1 MLKGYFSIA
10 ACVLASTLMSAA
22 QAQTPTPEQIKMFQS
37 LPADQQ
43 QALASKYGITLP
55 NGSSA
60 QSSEYNNPQVMAPR
74 PMVSERVLTE
84 QQQAEAEQQPQG
96 LKRFGLDLFAGS
108 PTTFAPV
115 GDVPVP
121 ADYTVGAGDEIVIQL
136 FGKENNTHRLRV
148 NRAGI
153 INFPSLGPVQV
164 AGMSFSDVRESLNQR
179 VKEQMIGVRS
189 DISLG
194 KMRTMQV
201 FVMGDAYKPG
211 SYTVS
216 ALTTISQAI
225 YYSGGFDESGALRNI
240 QLKRNGQ
247 VIRKLDMY
255 DLLLKGDARNDVR
268 LMPGDVVFIGPVG
281 NTISIDGEVNRPAIY
296 EIKPGETY
304 QQAIH
309 MAGGFTANA
318 HRDQVEIKR
327 YAAKG
332 ARNALTLDFNQ
343 ARDKQTKVKDGDTV
357 NVLTKSEELTRYVQ
371 IEGDVRHPGFV
382 EWKSG
387 LRIANLFQAVDT
399 SFNSTADVNYAVVVR
414 EVNPQRDIE
423 VFQINLANAILA
435 PNSQDNLELQSR
447 DRVLVFNRFNN
458 EDLDAFAEQEVTS
471 KAKTLEQAQQQA
483 EQAQQKEQAALNS
496 SVALLTAPQGNL
508 SQEMLAQGMTTQGH
522 LSGSQNL
529 NAEAHLQGN
538 RQQVNSGLVM
548 AEPKIMFHGREITQE
563 DFDAIKQNTRSSLLA
578 PVLLQLQQQSRLG
591 LAPQIAEVFGEVKHP
606 GRYPITPRMSVSS
619 LLAAAGGLTYNA
631 FTINAELAHTVINNI
646 DERASIDVE
655 RVDLRKA
662 IQGNSNADVLISGRD
677 RLNILEKPNVK
688 LQSTV
693 TLQGEVRFPGTY
705 TVRQGETLDQLLT
718 RAGGLTEFAHPQGAI
733 FTREALRLQE
743 QKLLNQYAQDMRAE
757 TAKKAFRADG
767 NFNSVISDPEKTLKF
782 VEEASNSKALGR
794 MVVQLNRI
802 LKGDH
807 SADFMLEDGD
817 FLFVPTFRNTVSIMG
832 EVQVPITY
840 LLDDKLDVDDYLNKA
855 GGAKKQADED
865 RIFVVRADGSVYKPS
880 SGYWF
885 GNNHE
890 DLKAGDTIVVPI
902 DTDYRDALS
911 TWTAATQILY
921 QTGVAINALK

>member
-10 ACVLASTLMSAA
+10 ACVLASVFAPFSH
-22 QAQTPTPEQIKMFQS
+22 AQTPTPEQMQMFQS

-43 QALASKYGITLP
+43 QALASKYGISLP
-55 NGSSA
+55 SGSPS
-60 QSSEYNNPQVMAPR
+60 QPSNYQNPQVIDPR
-74 PMVSERVLTE
+74 PEVSKANQTN
-84 QQQAEAEQQPQG
+84 QADVIKEDEE

-115 GDVPVP
+115 SDVPVP

-136 FGKENNTHRLRV
+136 FGKDNTTHRLRV
-148 NRAGI
+148 NRAGT

-164 AGMSFSDVRESLNQR
+164 AGMTFSDVRDSLNQR

-194 KMRTMQV
+194 EMRTMQV

-211 SYTVS
+211 AYTVS

-225 YYSGGFDESGALRNI
+225 YYSGGFSESGALRNV

-268 LMPGDVVFIGPVG
+268 LLPGDVVFIGAVG
-281 NTISIDGEVNRPAIY
+281 NTIAIDGEVNRPAIY
-296 EIKPGETY
+296 EVKSGETY
-304 QQAIH
+304 KQAIQ

-318 HRDQVEIKR
+318 YSDQIEVKR

-332 ARNALTLDFNQ
+332 DRDALTLNFSQSHDQ
-343 ARDKQTKVKDGDTV
+343 QTKVKDGDAV
-357 NVLTKSEELTRYVQ
+357 NVLKKSEELTRYVQ
-371 IEGDVRHPGFV
+371 IEGDVRHPGFF

-387 LRIANLFQAVDT
+387 LRIADLFQSVDT

-414 EVNPQRDIE
+414 EINPQRDIE
-423 VFQINLANAILA
+423 VYQVNLANAILS
-435 PNSQDNLELQSR
+435 PSSKDNLKLNSR

-458 EDLDAFAEQEVTS
+458 EDLDTLADQETVS
-471 KAKTLEQAQQQA
+471 KAKTLEQAQL
-483 EQAQQKEQAALNS
+483 QAQQEQLKEQEVMSS
-496 SVALLTAPQGNL
+496 SVAVSSAAPL
-508 SQEMLAQGMTTQGH
+508 EK
-522 LSGSQNL
+522 GSK
-529 NAEAHLQGN
+529 H
-538 RQQVNSGLVM
+538 S
-548 AEPKIMFHGREITQE
+548 KIVFRGKEITKD
-563 DFDAIKQNTRSSLLA
+563 DFEALKQNTRRTLLA

-606 GRYPITPRMSVSS
+606 GRYPITPRMTISK
-619 LLAAAGGLTYNA
+619 LIEAAGGLTYNA
-631 FTINAELAHTVINNI
+631 FTINAELARSVISSK

-655 RVDLRKA
+655 RIDLRKA
-662 IQGNSNADVLISGRD
+662 IQGSTVDDAILVGRD

-705 TVRQGETLDQLLT
+705 TVRQGETLGELLE

-743 QKLLNQYAQDMRAE
+743 QKLLNQYAADMRAE
-757 TAKKAFRADG
+757 TAKKTFRAD
-767 NFNSVISDPEKTLKF
+767 NNMSSVISDPDKTLKF
-782 VEEASNSKALGR
+782 VEEASKSKALGR

-802 LKGDH
+802 LKDER

-840 LLDDKLDVDDYLNKA
+840 LLDNKLDVDDYLNKA

-865 RIFVVRADGSVYKPS
+865 RIFVVRADGSVYKPT

-890 DLKAGDTIVVPI
+890 ELKAGDTIVVPI

>member
-1 MLKGYFSIA
+1 MFKGYFSVA
-10 ACVLASTLMSAA
+10 VCVLASLFAPLSY
-22 QAQTPTPEQIKMFQS
+22 AQTPTPEQMQMFQN

-43 QALASKYGITLP
+43 QALASKYGISLP
-55 NGSSA
+55 SGATSQPSSY
-60 QSSEYNNPQVMAPR
+60 QNPQVIAPR
-74 PMVSERVLTE
+74 PEVSNANQTNQADLTKE
-84 QQQAEAEQQPQG
+84 DEE
-96 LKRFGLDLFAGS
+96 LKRFGLELFAGS

-121 ADYTVGAGDEIVIQL
+121 ADYTVGSGDEIVIQL
-136 FGKENNTHRLRV
+136 FGKENTTHRLRV
-148 NRAGI
+148 NRAGT

-164 AGMSFSDVRESLNQR
+164 AGMSFSDVRDSLNQR

-194 KMRTMQV
+194 EMRTMQV

-211 SYTVS
+211 AYTVS

-225 YYSGGFDESGALRNI
+225 YYSGGFGESGALRNV

-268 LMPGDVVFIGPVG
+268 LLPGDVVFIGSVG
-281 NTISIDGEVNRPAIY
+281 NTIAIDGEVNRPAIY
-296 EIKPGETY
+296 EVKSGETY
-304 QQAIH
+304 KQAIK

-318 HRDQVEIKR
+318 YSDQIEVKR

-332 ARNALTLDFNQ
+332 ARDALTLNFSQSHDQ
-343 ARDKQTKVKDGDTV
+343 QIKVKDGDVV
-357 NVLTKSEELTRYVQ
+357 NVLKKSEELTRYVQ
-371 IEGDVRHPGFV
+371 IEGDVRHPGFM

-387 LRIANLFQAVDT
+387 LRIANLFQSVDT

-414 EVNPQRDIE
+414 EVNAQRDIE
-423 VFQINLANAILA
+423 VFQINLANAILS
-435 PNSQDNLELQSR
+435 PNSKDNLQLQSR
-447 DRVLVFNRFNN
+447 DRILIFNRFNN
-458 EDLDAFAEQEVTS
+458 EDLDTLSDQETVT
-471 KAKTLEQAQQQA
+471 KAKTLEQAQLQA
-483 EQAQQKEQAALNS
+483 ENDQKKEREVMSS
-496 SVALLTAPQGNL
+496 SVAISSGQSNLLGGISPMP
-508 SQEMLAQGMTTQGH
+508 E
-522 LSGSQNL
+522 
-529 NAEAHLQGN
+529 NALLLDEELQDK
-538 RQQVNSGLVM
+538 
-548 AEPKIMFHGREITQE
+548 PKIIFRGKEITQE
-563 DFDAIKQNTRSSLLA
+563 DFEALKQNTRRTLLA

-606 GRYPITPRMSVSS
+606 GRYPITPRMTVST
-619 LLAAAGGLTYNA
+619 LIEAAGGLTYNA
-631 FTINAELAHTVINNI
+631 FTINAELARTVINNV

-655 RVDLRKA
+655 RIDLRKA
-662 IQGNSNADVLISGRD
+662 IQGNTTDNVIIVGRD

-705 TVRQGETLDQLLT
+705 TVRQGETLGELLE

-743 QKLLNQYAQDMRAE
+743 QKLLNQYAADMRAE
-757 TAKKAFRADG
+757 TAKKTFRADSNLG
-767 NFNSVISDPEKTLKF
+767 SVISDPDKTLAF
-782 VEEASNSKALGR
+782 VEEASKSKALGR

-802 LKGDH
+802 LKDER

-840 LLDDKLDVDDYLNKA
+840 LLDNKLDVDDYLNKA

-865 RIFVVRADGSVYKPS
+865 RIFVVRADGSVYKPT

-890 DLKAGDTIVVPI
+890 ELKAGDTIVVPI

>member
-1 MLKGYFSIA
+1 MLKGYFSIG
-10 ACVLASTLMSAA
+10 ACILASLFAPLTN
-22 QAQTPTPEQIKMFQS
+22 AQTPTPEQIQMFQN

-43 QALASKYGITLP
+43 QALASKYGISIP
-55 NGSSA
+55 SGASS
-60 QSSEYNNPQVMAPR
+60 QPSSYQNPQVIEQR
-74 PMVSERVLTE
+74 PAVSSATE
-84 QQQAEAEQQPQG
+84 AKVNDSEKDEQG

-108 PTTFAPV
+108 PTTFAPIN
-115 GDVPVP
+115 DVPVP

-136 FGKENNTHRLRV
+136 FGKENTTHRLRV

-164 AGMSFSDVRESLNQR
+164 AGMTFSDVRDSLNQR

-194 KMRTMQV
+194 EMRTMQV

-211 SYTVS
+211 AYTVS

-225 YYSGGFDESGALRNI
+225 YYSGGFSESGALRNV

-255 DLLLKGDARNDVR
+255 DLLLKGDARNDIR
-268 LMPGDVVFIGPVG
+268 LLPGDVVFIGALG

-304 QQAIH
+304 KQAIQ

-318 HRDQVEIKR
+318 YSDQIEVKR

-332 ARNALTLDFNQ
+332 ARDALTLNFSQSHDQ
-343 ARDKQTKVKDGDTV
+343 QTKVKDGDAV
-357 NVLTKSEELTRYVQ
+357 NVLKKNEELTRYVQ
-371 IEGDVRHPGFV
+371 IEGDVRHPGYI

-387 LRIANLFQAVDT
+387 LRIADLFQSVDT
-399 SFNSTADVNYAVVVR
+399 SFNSTADVSYAVVVR
-414 EVNPQRDIE
+414 EINPQRDIE
-423 VFQINLANAILA
+423 VYQVNLANAILS
-435 PNSQDNLELQSR
+435 PTSKDNLKLNSR

-458 EDLDAFAEQEVTS
+458 EDLDTLADQETVS
-471 KAKTLEQAQQQA
+471 KAKTLEQAQL
-483 EQAQQKEQAALNS
+483 QAQQEQLKEQEVMSS
-496 SVALLTAPQGNL
+496 SVAVSSATPIEKDSKQ
-508 SQEMLAQGMTTQGH
+508 
-522 LSGSQNL
+522 
-529 NAEAHLQGN
+529 
-538 RQQVNSGLVM
+538 
-548 AEPKIMFHGREITQE
+548 PKIVFRGKEITKD
-563 DFDAIKQNTRSSLLA
+563 DFEALKQNTRRTLLA

-606 GRYPITPRMSVSS
+606 GRYPITPRMTIST
-619 LLAAAGGLTYNA
+619 LIEAAGGLTYNA
-631 FTINAELAHTVINNI
+631 FTINAELARTVINSK

-655 RVDLRKA
+655 RIDLRQA
-662 IQGNSNADVLISGRD
+662 IQGSIADDAIIVGRD

-705 TVRQGETLDQLLT
+705 TVRQGETLGELLQ

-743 QKLLNQYAQDMRAE
+743 QKLLNQYAADMRAE
-757 TAKKAFRADG
+757 TAKKTFRADSNMG
-767 NFNSVISDPEKTLKF
+767 SVISDPDKTLKF
-782 VEEASNSKALGR
+782 VEEASRSKALGR

-802 LKGDH
+802 LKDER

-840 LLDDKLDVDDYLNKA
+840 LLDNKLDVDDYLNKA

-865 RIFVVRADGSVYKPS
+865 RIFVVRADGSVYKPT

-890 DLKAGDTIVVPI
+890 ELKAGDTIVVPI

>member
-10 ACVLASTLMSAA
+10 ACVLASVFAPFSH
-22 QAQTPTPEQIKMFQS
+22 AQTPTPEQMQMFQS

-43 QALASKYGITLP
+43 QALASKYGISLP
-55 NGSSA
+55 SGSSS
-60 QSSEYNNPQVMAPR
+60 QPSNYQNPQVIDPR
-74 PMVSERVLTE
+74 PEVSNANQTDKIDLAKDEE
-84 QQQAEAEQQPQG
+84 

-115 GDVPVP
+115 SDVPVP

-136 FGKENNTHRLRV
+136 FGKENTTHRLRV
-148 NRAGI
+148 NRAGT

-164 AGMSFSDVRESLNQR
+164 AGMSFSDVRDSLNQR

-194 KMRTMQV
+194 EMRTMQV

-211 SYTVS
+211 AYTVS

-225 YYSGGFDESGALRNI
+225 YYSGGFGESGALRNV

-268 LMPGDVVFIGPVG
+268 LLPGDVVFIGAVG
-281 NTISIDGEVNRPAIY
+281 NTIAIDGEVNRPAIY
-296 EIKPGETY
+296 EVKSGETY
-304 QQAIH
+304 KQAIQ

-318 HRDQVEIKR
+318 YSDQIEVKR

-332 ARNALTLDFNQ
+332 ARDALTLNFSQSHDQ
-343 ARDKQTKVKDGDTV
+343 QTKVKDGDAV
-357 NVLTKSEELTRYVQ
+357 NVLKKSEELTRYVQ
-371 IEGDVRHPGFV
+371 IEGDVRHPGFI

-387 LRIANLFQAVDT
+387 LRVADLFQSVDT

-414 EVNPQRDIE
+414 EINPQRDIE
-423 VFQINLANAILA
+423 VYQVNLANAILS
-435 PNSQDNLELQSR
+435 PSSKDNLKLNSR

-458 EDLDAFAEQEVTS
+458 EDLDTLADQDTVT
-471 KAKTLEQAQQQA
+471 KAKTLEQAQFKA
-483 EQAQQKEQAALNS
+483 ELDQQKEQEVMSS
-496 SVALLTAPQGNL
+496 SVAISSATDNMPMGQSSTEELEQ
-508 SQEMLAQGMTTQGH
+508 
-522 LSGSQNL
+522 
-529 NAEAHLQGN
+529 
-538 RQQVNSGLVM
+538 
-548 AEPKIMFHGREITQE
+548 PKIIFRGKEITKE
-563 DFDAIKQNTRSSLLA
+563 DFDALKQNTRRTLLA

-606 GRYPITPRMSVSS
+606 GRYPLTPRMSVST
-619 LLAAAGGLTYNA
+619 LIEAAGGLTYNA
-631 FTINAELAHTVINNI
+631 FTINAELARTVISSK

-655 RVDLRKA
+655 RIDLRKA
-662 IQGNSNADVLISGRD
+662 IQGGTSDDAILVGRD

-705 TVRQGETLDQLLT
+705 TVRQGETLGELLE

-743 QKLLNQYAQDMRAE
+743 QKLLNQYAADMRAE
-757 TAKKAFRADG
+757 TAKKTFRADSNLG
-767 NFNSVISDPEKTLKF
+767 SVISDPEKTLAF
-782 VEEASNSKALGR
+782 VEEASKSKALGR

-802 LKGDH
+802 LKDER

-840 LLDDKLDVDDYLNKA
+840 LLDNKLDVDDYLNKA

-865 RIFVVRADGSVYKPS
+865 RIFVVRADGSVYKPT

-890 DLKAGDTIVVPI
+890 ELKAGDTIVVPI

>member
-10 ACVLASTLMSAA
+10 ACVLASLFAPFSH
-22 QAQTPTPEQIKMFQS
+22 AQTPTPEQMQMFQS

-43 QALASKYGITLP
+43 QALASKYGISLP
-55 NGSSA
+55 SGSSS
-60 QSSEYNNPQVMAPR
+60 QPSNYQNPQLIDPR
-74 PMVSERVLTE
+74 PEVSNANQTNQMDLAKEDE
-84 QQQAEAEQQPQG
+84 Q

-108 PTTFAPV
+108 PTTFAPLS
-115 GDVPVP
+115 DVPVP

-136 FGKENNTHRLRV
+136 FGKENATHRLRV

-153 INFPSLGPVQV
+153 INFPSIGPVQV
-164 AGMSFSDVRESLNQR
+164 AGMSFSNVRDSLNQR

-194 KMRTMQV
+194 EMRTMQV

-211 SYTVS
+211 AYTVS

-225 YYSGGFDESGALRNI
+225 YYSGGFGESGALRNV

-268 LMPGDVVFIGPVG
+268 LLPGDVVFIGAVG
-281 NTISIDGEVNRPAIY
+281 NTIAIDGEVNRPAIY
-296 EIKPGETY
+296 EVKSGETY
-304 QQAIH
+304 KQAIQ

-318 HRDQVEIKR
+318 YSDQIEVKR

-332 ARNALTLDFNQ
+332 ARDALTLNFSQSHDQ
-343 ARDKQTKVKDGDTV
+343 QTKVKDGDAV
-357 NVLTKSEELTRYVQ
+357 NVLKKSEELTRYVQ
-371 IEGDVRHPGFV
+371 IEGDVRHPGFI

-387 LRIANLFQAVDT
+387 LRVADLFQSVDT

-414 EVNPQRDIE
+414 EINPQRDIE
-423 VFQINLANAILA
+423 VYQVNLANAILS
-435 PNSQDNLELQSR
+435 PSSKDNLKLNSR

-458 EDLDAFAEQEVTS
+458 EDLDTLADQDTVT
-471 KAKTLEQAQQQA
+471 KAKTLEQAQL
-483 EQAQQKEQAALNS
+483 QAQQDEKKEQEVMSS
-496 SVALLTAPQGNL
+496 SVALSSATDNMAMGQ
-508 SQEMLAQGMTTQGH
+508 SLAKDYEQ
-522 LSGSQNL
+522 
-529 NAEAHLQGN
+529 
-538 RQQVNSGLVM
+538 
-548 AEPKIMFHGREITQE
+548 PKIIFRGKEITKE
-563 DFDAIKQNTRSSLLA
+563 DFDALKQNTRRTLLA

-606 GRYPITPRMSVSS
+606 GRYPLTPRMTVST
-619 LLAAAGGLTYNA
+619 LIEAAGGLTYNA
-631 FTINAELAHTVINNI
+631 FTINAELARTVISSK

-655 RVDLRKA
+655 RIDLRKA
-662 IQGNSNADVLISGRD
+662 IQGSTADDAILVGRD

-705 TVRQGETLDQLLT
+705 TVRQGETLGELLE

-743 QKLLNQYAQDMRAE
+743 QKLLNQYAADMRAE
-757 TAKKAFRADG
+757 TAKKTFRADS
-767 NFNSVISDPEKTLKF
+767 NMSSVISDPDKTLKF
-782 VEEASNSKALGR
+782 VEEASKSKALGR

-802 LKGDH
+802 IKDER

-840 LLDDKLDVDDYLNKA
+840 LLDNKLDVEDYLNKA

-865 RIFVVRADGSVYKPS
+865 RIFVVRADGSVYKPT

-885 GNNHE
+885 GNDKE
-890 DLKAGDTIVVPI
+890 ELKAGDTIVVPI

>member
-1 MLKGYFSIA
+1 MMLSIG
-10 ACVLASTLMSAA
+10 VPLAFG
-22 QAQTPTPEQIKMFQS
+22 QTPTAQQIEMFKN

-43 QALASKYGITLP
+43 QALASKYGISIP
-55 NGSSA
+55 SGASS
-60 QSSEYNNPQVMAPR
+60 QPSSYQNPQVVEQR
-74 PMVSERVLTE
+74 PIASSATE
-84 QQQAEAEQQPQG
+84 AKVNDAEKDEQG

-108 PTTFAPV
+108 PTTFAPIS
-115 GDVPVP
+115 DVPVP

-136 FGKENNTHRLRV
+136 FGKENTTHRLRV

-164 AGMSFSDVRESLNQR
+164 AGMTFSDVRDSLNQR

-194 KMRTMQV
+194 EMRTMQV

-211 SYTVS
+211 AYTVS

-225 YYSGGFDESGALRNI
+225 YYSGGFSESGALRNV

-255 DLLLKGDARNDVR
+255 DLLLKGDARNDIR
-268 LMPGDVVFIGPVG
+268 LLPGDVVFIGALG
-281 NTISIDGEVNRPAIY
+281 HTISIDGEVNRPAIY

-304 QQAIH
+304 KQAIQ

-318 HRDQVEIKR
+318 YSDQIEVKR

-332 ARNALTLDFNQ
+332 ARDALTLNFSQSHDQ
-343 ARDKQTKVKDGDTV
+343 QTKVKDGDVV
-357 NVLTKSEELTRYVQ
+357 NVLKKSEELTRYVQ
-371 IEGDVRHPGFV
+371 IEGDVRHPGFI

-387 LRIANLFQAVDT
+387 LRIADLFQSVDT

-414 EVNPQRDIE
+414 EVNPLRDIE
-423 VFQINLANAILA
+423 VYQVNLANAILS
-435 PNSQDNLELQSR
+435 PTSKDNLKLNSR

-458 EDLDAFAEQEVTS
+458 EDLDTLADQETVT
-471 KAKTLEQAQQQA
+471 KAKTLEQAQL
-483 EQAQQKEQAALNS
+483 QAQQEQLKEQEAMSS
-496 SVALLTAPQGNL
+496 SVAVSSATAL
-508 SQEMLAQGMTTQGH
+508 EK
-522 LSGSQNL
+522 
-529 NAEAHLQGN
+529 
-538 RQQVNSGLVM
+538 NSKQ
-548 AEPKIMFHGREITQE
+548 PKIVFRGKEITKD
-563 DFDAIKQNTRSSLLA
+563 DFEALKQNTRRTLLA

-606 GRYPITPRMSVSS
+606 GRYPITPRMTIST
-619 LLAAAGGLTYNA
+619 LIEAAGGLTYNA
-631 FTINAELAHTVINNI
+631 FTINAELARTVINSK
-646 DERASIDVE
+646 DERAFIDVE
-655 RVDLRKA
+655 RIDLRQA
-662 IQGNSNADVLISGRD
+662 IKGSTADDAVIVGRD

-705 TVRQGETLDQLLT
+705 TVRQGETLGELLE

-743 QKLLNQYAQDMRAE
+743 QKLLNQYAADIRAE
-757 TAKKAFRADG
+757 TAKKTFRADSNMG
-767 NFNSVISDPEKTLKF
+767 SVISDPDKTLKF
-782 VEEASNSKALGR
+782 VEEASRSKALGR

-802 LKGDH
+802 LKDEH

-840 LLDDKLDVDDYLNKA
+840 LLDNKLDVDDYLNKA

-865 RIFVVRADGSVYKPS
+865 RIFVVRADGSVYKPT

-885 GNNHE
+885 GNSHE
-890 DLKAGDTIVVPI
+890 ELKAGDTIVVPI

>member
-10 ACVLASTLMSAA
+10 ICVLASMFAPYTLA
-22 QAQTPTPEQIKMFQS
+22 QNPTPEQIQMFKS

-43 QALASKYGITLP
+43 QALASKYGISVP
-55 NGSSA
+55 SASS
-60 QSSEYNNPQVMAPR
+60 QSTTYQSPQVVEPR
-74 PMVSERVLTE
+74 PLINDSVQNGQLN
-84 QQQAEAEQQPQG
+84 QQNQKDEDEE
-96 LKRFGLDLFAGS
+96 LKRFGLELFAGS
-108 PTTFAPV
+108 PSTFAPV
-115 GDVPVP
+115 SDVPVP
-121 ADYTVGAGDEIVIQL
+121 ADYTVGAGDELVIQL
-136 FGKENNTHRLRV
+136 FGKENLTHRLRV

-164 AGMSFSDVRESLNQR
+164 AGMSFSEVRDSLNQR

-194 KMRTMQV
+194 EMRTMQV

-211 SYTVS
+211 AYTVS

-225 YYSGGFDESGALRNI
+225 YYSGGFGESGALRDI

-268 LMPGDVVFIGPVG
+268 LLPGDVVFIGAVKQ
-281 NTISIDGEVNRPAIY
+281 TVSVDGEVNRPAIY
-296 EIKPGETY
+296 EVKPGETY
-304 QQAIH
+304 KQLVQ

-318 HRDQVEIKR
+318 FFEQINIKR
-327 YAAKG
+327 YG
-332 ARNALTLDFNQ
+332 TEGRREALTLNFVNSQDQQ
-343 ARDKQTKVKDGDTV
+343 AKVKVGDEV
-357 NVLTKSEELTRYVQ
+357 NVLKKSEELTRYVQ

-382 EWKSG
+382 QWKSG
-387 LRIANLFQAVDT
+387 LRIADLFHSVDS
-399 SFNSTADVNYAVVVR
+399 SFNSTADVNYAVIVR
-414 EVNPQRDIE
+414 EINSQRDIE
-423 VFQINLANAILA
+423 TYQVNLAKAILA
-435 PNSQDNLELQSR
+435 PNSKDNLQLQTR

-458 EDLDAFAEQEVTS
+458 EDLDTLAEQEVVT
-471 KAKTLEQAQQQA
+471 KAKTLEEAQQQA
-483 EQAQQKEQAALNS
+483 EQDLRKEQQVMSS
-496 SVALLTAPQGNL
+496 SVAVSTEPVNNGFEIGANSVGTVHKTLDFN
-508 SQEMLAQGMTTQGH
+508 
-522 LSGSQNL
+522 QN
-529 NAEAHLQGN
+529 NQ
-538 RQQVNSGLVM
+538 
-548 AEPKIMFHGREITQE
+548 PKIIFRGKEITQE
-563 DFDAIKQNTRSSLLA
+563 DLEALKQNTRRTLLA
-578 PVLLQLQQQSRLG
+578 PVLLQLQQQSKLG

-606 GRYPITPRMSVSS
+606 GRYPITPRMTVST
-619 LLAAAGGLTYNA
+619 LLEAAGGLTYNA
-631 FTINAELAHTVINNI
+631 FTINAELARTVINNI
-646 DERASIDVE
+646 DERAYIDVE
-655 RVDLRKA
+655 RIDLRKA
-662 IQGNSNADVLISGRD
+662 IQGSTAADAIIAGRD
-677 RLNILEKPNVK
+677 RLNILEKPSVK

-705 TVRQGETLDQLLT
+705 TVRQGETLGELLE

-743 QKLLNQYAQDMRAE
+743 QKLLNEYAADMRAE
-757 TAKKAFRADG
+757 TAKKTFRADTNLG
-767 NFNSVISDPEKTLKF
+767 SIISNPDKTLQF
-782 VEEASNSKALGR
+782 VEEASRSKALGR
-794 MVVQLNRI
+794 MVVQVNRI
-802 LKGDH
+802 IKDER

-840 LLDDKLDVDDYLNKA
+840 LLDSKLDVDDYLNKA

-865 RIFVVRADGSVYKPS
+865 RIFVVRADGSVYKPT

-885 GNNHE
+885 GNNNE
-890 DLKAGDTIVVPI
+890 ELSAGDTIVVPI

>member
-1 MLKGYFSIA
+1 MLKGYFSIG
-10 ACVLASTLMSAA
+10 ACILASLFAPLTN
-22 QAQTPTPEQIKMFQS
+22 AQTPTPEQIQMFQN

-43 QALASKYGITLP
+43 QALASKYGISIP
-55 NGSSA
+55 SGASS
-60 QSSEYNNPQVMAPR
+60 QPSSYQNPQVIEQR
-74 PMVSERVLTE
+74 PAASSAIEAKANDSEDPE
-84 QQQAEAEQQPQG
+84 KNEQG

-108 PTTFAPV
+108 PTTFAPIS
-115 GDVPVP
+115 DVPVP

-136 FGKENNTHRLRV
+136 FGKENTTHRLRV

-164 AGMSFSDVRESLNQR
+164 AGMTFSDVRDSLNQR

-194 KMRTMQV
+194 EMRTMQV
-201 FVMGDAYKPG
+201 FVMGDAFKPG
-211 SYTVS
+211 AYTVS

-225 YYSGGFDESGALRNI
+225 YYSGGFSESGALRNV

-268 LMPGDVVFIGPVG
+268 LLPGDVVFIGALG

-304 QQAIH
+304 KQAIQ

-318 HRDQVEIKR
+318 YIDQIEVKR

-332 ARNALTLDFNQ
+332 ARDVLTLNFSQSHDQ
-343 ARDKQTKVKDGDTV
+343 QTKVKDGDAV
-357 NVLTKSEELTRYVQ
+357 NVLKKSEELTRYVQ
-371 IEGDVRHPGFV
+371 IEGDVRHPGFI

-387 LRIANLFQAVDT
+387 LRIADLFQSVDT

-423 VFQINLANAILA
+423 VYQVNLANAILS
-435 PNSQDNLELQSR
+435 PSSKDNLKLNSR

-458 EDLDAFAEQEVTS
+458 EDLDTLANQDTVT
-471 KAKTLEQAQQQA
+471 KAKTLEQAQFKA
-483 EQAQQKEQAALNS
+483 ELDQQKEQEVMSS
-496 SVALLTAPQGNL
+496 SVAISSATGNV
-508 SQEMLAQGMTTQGH
+508 SKGQSSTEESEQ
-522 LSGSQNL
+522 
-529 NAEAHLQGN
+529 
-538 RQQVNSGLVM
+538 
-548 AEPKIMFHGREITQE
+548 PKIIFRGKEITKE
-563 DFDAIKQNTRSSLLA
+563 DFEALKQNTRRTLLA

-606 GRYPITPRMSVSS
+606 GRYPITPRMTVST
-619 LLAAAGGLTYNA
+619 LIEAAGGLTYNA
-631 FTINAELAHTVINNI
+631 FTINAELARTVINSR

-655 RVDLRKA
+655 RIDLRQA
-662 IQGNSNADVLISGRD
+662 IKGSSADDVVIAGRD

-705 TVRQGETLDQLLT
+705 TVRQGETLGELLE

-733 FTREALRLQE
+733 FTREALRLKE
-743 QKLLNQYAQDMRAE
+743 QKLLNQYAADMRAE
-757 TAKKAFRADG
+757 TAKKTFRADSNMG
-767 NFNSVISDPEKTLKF
+767 SVISDPDKTLKF
-782 VEEASNSKALGR
+782 VEEASRSKALGR

-802 LKGDH
+802 LKEER

-840 LLDDKLDVDDYLNKA
+840 LLDNKLDVDDYLNKA

-865 RIFVVRADGSVYKPS
+865 RIFVVRADGSVYKPT

-890 DLKAGDTIVVPI
+890 ELKAGDTIVVPI

>member
-10 ACVLASTLMSAA
+10 ACVLASIFAPLSH
-22 QAQTPTPEQIKMFQS
+22 AQTPTPEQMQMFQS

-43 QALASKYGITLP
+43 QALASKYGISLP
-55 NGSSA
+55 SGSSSLPSNY
-60 QSSEYNNPQVMAPR
+60 QNPQVIDPR
-74 PMVSERVLTE
+74 PEVSNANQTDKMDLAKEDE
-84 QQQAEAEQQPQG
+84 E

-115 GDVPVP
+115 SDVPVP

-136 FGKENNTHRLRV
+136 FGKENTTHRLRV
-148 NRAGI
+148 NRAGT

-164 AGMSFSDVRESLNQR
+164 AGMSFSDVRDSLNQR

-194 KMRTMQV
+194 EMRTMQV
-201 FVMGDAYKPG
+201 FVMGDAFKPG
-211 SYTVS
+211 AYTVS

-225 YYSGGFDESGALRNI
+225 YYSGGFGESGALRNV

-268 LMPGDVVFIGPVG
+268 LLPGDVVFIGAVG
-281 NTISIDGEVNRPAIY
+281 NTIAIDGEVNRPAIY
-296 EIKPGETY
+296 EVKSGETY
-304 QQAIH
+304 KQAIQ

-318 HRDQVEIKR
+318 YSDQIEVKR

-332 ARNALTLDFNQ
+332 ARDALTLNFSQSHDQ
-343 ARDKQTKVKDGDTV
+343 QIKVKDGDAV
-357 NVLTKSEELTRYVQ
+357 NVLRKSEELTRYVQ
-371 IEGDVRHPGFV
+371 IEGDVRHPGFI

-387 LRIANLFQAVDT
+387 LSVADLFQSVDT

-414 EVNPQRDIE
+414 EINPQRDIE
-423 VFQINLANAILA
+423 VYQVNLANAILS
-435 PNSQDNLELQSR
+435 PSSKDNLKLNSR

-458 EDLDAFAEQEVTS
+458 EDLDTLAEHDTVT
-471 KAKTLEQAQQQA
+471 KAKTLEQAQFKA
-483 EQAQQKEQAALNS
+483 ELDQQKEQEVMSS
-496 SVALLTAPQGNL
+496 SVAISSATDNMSMVQ
-508 SQEMLAQGMTTQGH
+508 S
-522 LSGSQNL
+522 S
-529 NAEAHLQGN
+529 AEESEQ
-538 RQQVNSGLVM
+538 
-548 AEPKIMFHGREITQE
+548 PKIIFRGKEITKE
-563 DFDAIKQNTRSSLLA
+563 DFASLKQNTRRTLLA

-606 GRYPITPRMSVSS
+606 GRYPLTPRMSVST
-619 LLAAAGGLTYNA
+619 LIEAAGGLTYNA
-631 FTINAELAHTVINNI
+631 FTINAELARTVISSK

-655 RVDLRKA
+655 RIDLRKA
-662 IQGNSNADVLISGRD
+662 IQGGTADDAILVGRD

-705 TVRQGETLDQLLT
+705 TVRQGETLGELLE

-743 QKLLNQYAQDMRAE
+743 QKLLNQYAADMRAE
-757 TAKKAFRADG
+757 TAKKTFRADS
-767 NFNSVISDPEKTLKF
+767 NMSSVISDPEKTLAF
-782 VEEASNSKALGR
+782 VEEASKSKALGR

-802 LKGDH
+802 LKDER

-817 FLFVPTFRNTVSIMG
+817 FLFVPTYRNTVSIMG

-840 LLDDKLDVDDYLNKA
+840 LLDNKLDVNDYLNKA

-865 RIFVVRADGSVYKPS
+865 RIFVVRADGSVYKPT

-885 GNNHE
+885 GNNNE
-890 DLKAGDTIVVPI
+890 ELKAGDTIVVPI

>member
-1 MLKGYFSIA
+1 MFKGYFSIA
-10 ACVLASTLMSAA
+10 ACVMASVFASFSH
-22 QAQTPTPEQIKMFQS
+22 AQTPTPEQMQMFQS

-43 QALASKYGITLP
+43 QALASKYGISLP
-55 NGSSA
+55 SGSSS
-60 QSSEYNNPQVMAPR
+60 QPSSYQNPQVIDPR
-74 PMVSERVLTE
+74 PEMSNANQTN
-84 QQQAEAEQQPQG
+84 QADATKEDEE

-115 GDVPVP
+115 NDVPVP

-136 FGKENNTHRLRV
+136 FGKENTTHRLRV
-148 NRAGI
+148 NRAGT

-164 AGMSFSDVRESLNQR
+164 AGMSFSDVRDSLNQR

-194 KMRTMQV
+194 EMRTMQV

-211 SYTVS
+211 AYTVS

-225 YYSGGFDESGALRNI
+225 YYSGGFGQSGALRNV

-268 LMPGDVVFIGPVG
+268 LLPGDVVFIGAVG
-281 NTISIDGEVNRPAIY
+281 NTIAIDGEVNRPAIY
-296 EIKPGETY
+296 EVKSGETY
-304 QQAIH
+304 KQAIQ

-318 HRDQVEIKR
+318 YSDQIEVKR

-332 ARNALTLDFNQ
+332 ARDALTLNFSQSHDQ
-343 ARDKQTKVKDGDTV
+343 QIKVKDGDAV
-357 NVLTKSEELTRYVQ
+357 NVLKKSEELTRYVQ
-371 IEGDVRHPGFV
+371 IEGDVRHPGFI

-387 LRIANLFQAVDT
+387 LRVADLFQSVDT

-414 EVNPQRDIE
+414 EINPQRDIE
-423 VFQINLANAILA
+423 VYQVNLANAILS
-435 PNSQDNLELQSR
+435 PSSKDNLKLDSR

-458 EDLDAFAEQEVTS
+458 EDLDTLADQDTVT
-471 KAKTLEQAQQQA
+471 KAKTLEQAQFKA
-483 EQAQQKEQAALNS
+483 ELDQQKEQEVMSS
-496 SVALLTAPQGNL
+496 SVAISSATDNMATGQSLTEESEQ
-508 SQEMLAQGMTTQGH
+508 
-522 LSGSQNL
+522 
-529 NAEAHLQGN
+529 
-538 RQQVNSGLVM
+538 
-548 AEPKIMFHGREITQE
+548 PKIIFRGKEITKE
-563 DFDAIKQNTRSSLLA
+563 DFDALKQNTRRTLLA

-606 GRYPITPRMSVSS
+606 GRYPLTPRMSVST
-619 LLAAAGGLTYNA
+619 LIEAAGGLTYNA
-631 FTINAELAHTVINNI
+631 FTINAELARTVISSK

-655 RVDLRKA
+655 RIDLRKA
-662 IQGNSNADVLISGRD
+662 IQGSTADDAILVGRD
-677 RLNILEKPNVK
+677 RLNILEKPNVQ

-705 TVRQGETLDQLLT
+705 TVRQGETLGELLE

-743 QKLLNQYAQDMRAE
+743 QKLLNQYAADMRAE
-757 TAKKAFRADG
+757 TAKKTFRADS
-767 NFNSVISDPEKTLKF
+767 NMSSVISDPEKTLAF
-782 VEEASNSKALGR
+782 VEEASKSKALGR

-802 LKGDH
+802 LKDER

-840 LLDDKLDVDDYLNKA
+840 LLDNKLDVNDYLNKA

-865 RIFVVRADGSVYKPS
+865 RIFVVRADGSVYKPT

-885 GNNHE
+885 GNNNE
-890 DLKAGDTIVVPI
+890 ELKAGDTIVVPI

>member
-1 MLKGYFSIA
+1 MLKGYFSIG
-10 ACVLASTLMSAA
+10 ACILASLFAPFTN
-22 QAQTPTPEQIKMFQS
+22 AQTPTPEQIQMFQN

-43 QALASKYGITLP
+43 QALASKYGISIP
-55 NGSSA
+55 SGASS
-60 QSSEYNNPQVMAPR
+60 QPSNYQNPQVIEQR
-74 PMVSERVLTE
+74 PAVSSATE
-84 QQQAEAEQQPQG
+84 AKVNDSEKDEQG

-108 PTTFAPV
+108 PTTFAPIS
-115 GDVPVP
+115 DVPVP

-136 FGKENNTHRLRV
+136 FGKENTTHRLRV

-153 INFPSLGPVQV
+153 INFPSLGPIQV
-164 AGMSFSDVRESLNQR
+164 AGMTFPDVRDSLNQR

-194 KMRTMQV
+194 EMRTMQV

-211 SYTVS
+211 AYTVS

-225 YYSGGFDESGALRNI
+225 YYSGGFSESGALRNV

-255 DLLLKGDARNDVR
+255 DLLLKGDARNDIR
-268 LMPGDVVFIGPVG
+268 LLPGDVVFIGALG

-304 QQAIH
+304 KQAIQ

-318 HRDQVEIKR
+318 YSDQIEVKR

-332 ARNALTLDFNQ
+332 ARDALTLNFSQSHDQ
-343 ARDKQTKVKDGDTV
+343 ETKVKDGDAV
-357 NVLTKSEELTRYVQ
+357 NVLKKNEELTRYVQ
-371 IEGDVRHPGFV
+371 IEGDVRHPGFI

-387 LRIANLFQAVDT
+387 LRIADLFQSVDT
-399 SFNSTADVNYAVVVR
+399 SFNSTADVSYAIVVR
-414 EVNPQRDIE
+414 EINPQRDIE
-423 VFQINLANAILA
+423 VYQVNLANAILS
-435 PNSQDNLELQSR
+435 PTSKDNLKLNSR

-458 EDLDAFAEQEVTS
+458 EDLDTLADQETVT
-471 KAKTLEQAQQQA
+471 KAKTLEQAQL
-483 EQAQQKEQAALNS
+483 QAQQEQLKEQEVISS
-496 SVALLTAPQGNL
+496 SVAVSSATPLEKDSKQ
-508 SQEMLAQGMTTQGH
+508 
-522 LSGSQNL
+522 
-529 NAEAHLQGN
+529 
-538 RQQVNSGLVM
+538 
-548 AEPKIMFHGREITQE
+548 PKIVFRGKEITKD
-563 DFDAIKQNTRSSLLA
+563 DFEALKQNTRRTLLA

-606 GRYPITPRMSVSS
+606 GRYPITPRMTIST
-619 LLAAAGGLTYNA
+619 LIEAAGGLTYNA
-631 FTINAELAHTVINNI
+631 FTINAELARTVINSK
-646 DERASIDVE
+646 DERASIYIE
-655 RVDLRKA
+655 RIDLRQA
-662 IQGNSNADVLISGRD
+662 IKGSAPDDAIIVGRD
-677 RLNILEKPNVK
+677 RLNILEKPDVK

-705 TVRQGETLDQLLT
+705 TVRQGETLGDLLE

-743 QKLLNQYAQDMRAE
+743 QKLLNQYAADMRAE
-757 TAKKAFRADG
+757 TAKKTFRADSNMG
-767 NFNSVISDPEKTLKF
+767 SVISDPDKTLKF
-782 VEEASNSKALGR
+782 VEEASRSKALGR
-794 MVVQLNRI
+794 MVVQLDRI
-802 LKGDH
+802 LKDER

-840 LLDDKLDVDDYLNKA
+840 LLDNKLDVDDYLNKA

-865 RIFVVRADGSVYKPS
+865 RIFVVRADGSVYKPT

-890 DLKAGDTIVVPI
+890 ELKAGDTIVVPI
-902 DTDYRDALS
+902 DSDYRDALS

>member
-10 ACVLASTLMSAA
+10 ACVLVSLLAPIS
-22 QAQTPTPEQIKMFQS
+22 QAQNPTPEQIQMFQN

-43 QALASKYGITLP
+43 SALADKYGISIP
-55 NGSSA
+55 SGNAAQPSSY
-60 QSSEYNNPQVMAPR
+60 QNPQVIEPR
-74 PMVSERVLTE
+74 PVVSDANQTDLLDDGE
-84 QQQAEAEQQPQG
+84 
-96 LKRFGLDLFAGS
+96 LKRFGLELFAGS

-115 GDVPVP
+115 NDVPVP
-121 ADYTVGAGDEIVIQL
+121 TNYTVGAGDEVVVQL
-136 FGKENNTHRLRV
+136 FGKENTTHRLRV
-148 NRAGI
+148 NRAGV

-164 AGMSFSDVRESLNQR
+164 AGMSFSEVRDSLEKR

-194 KMRTMQV
+194 EMRTMQV

-211 SYTVS
+211 AYTVS

-225 YYSGGFDESGALRNI
+225 YYSGGFGDSGALRDV
-240 QLKRNGQ
+240 QLKRNGK

-255 DLLLKGDARNDVR
+255 DLLLKGDSRNDIR
-268 LMPGDVVFIGPVG
+268 LLPGDVVFIGAVG

-296 EIKPGETY
+296 EVKPGETY
-304 QQAIH
+304 KQAIQ

-318 HRDQVEIKR
+318 YSEQVEVKR

-332 ARNALTLDFNQ
+332 ARDALTLNFSQSHDQ
-343 ARDKQTKVKDGDTV
+343 QVRVKDGDSV
-357 NVLTKSEELTRYVQ
+357 NVLKKNEELTRYVQ
-371 IEGDVRHPGFV
+371 IEGDVKHPGFV
-382 EWKSG
+382 EWKNG
-387 LRIANLFQAVDT
+387 LRVANLFQSVDT
-399 SFNSTADVNYAVVVR
+399 SFNSTADVSYAVVVR
-414 EVNPQRDIE
+414 ETNPQRDIE
-423 VFQINLANAILA
+423 VYQVNLANAILA
-435 PNSQDNLELQSR
+435 PNSKDNLLLQSR

-458 EDLDAFAEQEVTS
+458 EDLDTLADQETVS
-471 KAKTLEQAQQQA
+471 KAKTLEQAQL
-483 EQAQQKEQAALNS
+483 QAQQDIQKEQEVMSS
-496 SVALLTAPQGNL
+496 SVAISA
-508 SQEMLAQGMTTQGH
+508 
-522 LSGSQNL
+522 SGSPKVGPMND
-529 NAEAHLQGN
+529 
-538 RQQVNSGLVM
+538 VNSQSTLQIGSNP
-548 AEPKIMFHGREITQE
+548 EEIKQPKIMFRGKEITQE
-563 DFDAIKQNTRSSLLA
+563 DFESLKQNTRRTLLA

-606 GRYPITPRMSVSS
+606 GRYPITPRMTVST
-619 LLAAAGGLTYNA
+619 LLEAAGGLTYNA
-631 FTINAELAHTVINNI
+631 FTINAELARTVINER

-655 RVDLRKA
+655 RIDLRKA
-662 IQGNSNADVLISGRD
+662 IQGSHSDNAVIVGRD
-677 RLNILEKPNVK
+677 RLNVLEKPNVK

-705 TVRQGETLDQLLT
+705 TVRQGETLRELLE
-718 RAGGLTEFAHPQGAI
+718 RAGGLTEYAHPQGAI

-743 QKLLNQYAQDMRAE
+743 QKLLNQYAADMRAE
-757 TAKKAFRADG
+757 TAKKTFRADSNIG
-767 NFNSVISDPEKTLKF
+767 SVISDPDKTLKF
-782 VEEASNSKALGR
+782 VEEASRSKALGR

-802 LKGDH
+802 VQDDR

-840 LLDDKLDVDDYLNKA
+840 LLDNQFDVDDYLNKA

-865 RIFVVRADGSVYKPS
+865 RIFVVRADGSVYKPT

-885 GNNHE
+885 GNKKE
-890 DLKAGDTIVVPI
+890 ELKAGDTIVVPI

-921 QTGVAINALK
+921 QTGVAINALQ

>member
-1 MLKGYFSIA
+1 MIMLKGYFSIA
-10 ACVLASTLMSAA
+10 ACVLASSLMSAA
-22 QAQTPTPEQIKMFQS
+22 QAQTPTPEQMKMFQS

-55 NGSSA
+55 SGSA
-60 QSSEYNNPQVMAPR
+60 EQSSQYTNPQVMAAR
-74 PMVSERVLTE
+74 PIVDERSQEKQKQTQLE
-84 QQQAEAEQQPQG
+84 QQEQS

-153 INFPSLGPVQV
+153 INFPSLGPIQV

-194 KMRTMQV
+194 EMRTMQV

-296 EIKPGETY
+296 EVKPGETY

-318 HRDQVEIKR
+318 HRDQIEIKR
-327 YAAKG
+327 YASKG
-332 ARNALTLDFNQ
+332 AREALTLDFHQ
-343 ARDKQTKVKDGDTV
+343 VRDKQTKVKDGDV
-357 NVLTKSEELTRYVQ
+357 VKVLTKSEELTRYVEV
-371 IEGDVRHPGFV
+371 EGDVRHPGFV

-414 EVNPQRDIE
+414 EINPQRDIE

-458 EDLDAFAEQEVTS
+458 EDLDAFSEQESTS

-483 EQAQQKEQAALNS
+483 EQEQQKEQAAMQS
-496 SVALLTAPQGNL
+496 SVALLSPPQGILPQN
-508 SQEMLAQGMTTQGH
+508 SLANA
-522 LSGSQNL
+522 QNL
-529 NAEAHLQGN
+529 NETNMQKNASDS
-538 RQQVNSGLVM
+538 VVS
-548 AEPKIMFHGREITQE
+548 EPKIMFHGKEVTQE
-563 DFDAIKQNTRSSLLA
+563 DFDALKQNTRRSLLA

-743 QKLLNQYAQDMRAE
+743 QKLLNQYAHDMRAE
-757 TAKKAFRADG
+757 TAKKAFRADS

>member
-1 MLKGYFSIA
+1 MLKGYFSIG
-10 ACVLASTLMSAA
+10 ACILASLFAPFTN
-22 QAQTPTPEQIKMFQS
+22 AQTPTPEQIQMFQN

-43 QALASKYGITLP
+43 QALASKYGISIP
-55 NGSSA
+55 SGASS
-60 QSSEYNNPQVMAPR
+60 QPSNYQNPQVIEQR
-74 PMVSERVLTE
+74 PAVSSATE
-84 QQQAEAEQQPQG
+84 AKVNDSEKDEQG

-108 PTTFAPV
+108 PTTFAPIS
-115 GDVPVP
+115 DVPVP

-136 FGKENNTHRLRV
+136 FGKENTTHRLRV

-153 INFPSLGPVQV
+153 INFPSLGPIQV
-164 AGMSFSDVRESLNQR
+164 AGMTFPDVRDSLNQR

-194 KMRTMQV
+194 EMRTMQV

-211 SYTVS
+211 AYTVS

-225 YYSGGFDESGALRNI
+225 YYSGGFSESGALRNV

-255 DLLLKGDARNDVR
+255 DLLLKGDARNDIR
-268 LMPGDVVFIGPVG
+268 LLPGDVVFIGALG

-304 QQAIH
+304 KQAIQ

-318 HRDQVEIKR
+318 YSDQIEVKR

-332 ARNALTLDFNQ
+332 ARDALTLNFSQSHDQ
-343 ARDKQTKVKDGDTV
+343 ETKVKDGDAV
-357 NVLTKSEELTRYVQ
+357 NVLKKNEELTRYVQ
-371 IEGDVRHPGFV
+371 IEGDVRHPGFI

-387 LRIANLFQAVDT
+387 LRIADLFQSVDT
-399 SFNSTADVNYAVVVR
+399 SFNSTADVSYAIVVR
-414 EVNPQRDIE
+414 EINPQRDIE
-423 VFQINLANAILA
+423 VYQVNLANAILS
-435 PNSQDNLELQSR
+435 PTSKDNLKLNSR

-458 EDLDAFAEQEVTS
+458 EDLDTLADQETVT
-471 KAKTLEQAQQQA
+471 KAKTLAQAQLQAQQ
-483 EQAQQKEQAALNS
+483 EQLKEQEVISS
-496 SVALLTAPQGNL
+496 SVAVSSATPLEKDSKQ
-508 SQEMLAQGMTTQGH
+508 
-522 LSGSQNL
+522 
-529 NAEAHLQGN
+529 
-538 RQQVNSGLVM
+538 
-548 AEPKIMFHGREITQE
+548 PKIVFRGKEITKD
-563 DFDAIKQNTRSSLLA
+563 DFEALKQNTRRTLLA

-606 GRYPITPRMSVSS
+606 GRYPITPRMTIST
-619 LLAAAGGLTYNA
+619 LIEAAGGLTYNA
-631 FTINAELAHTVINNI
+631 FTINAELARTVINSK
-646 DERASIDVE
+646 DERASIYIE
-655 RVDLRKA
+655 RIDLRQA
-662 IQGNSNADVLISGRD
+662 IKGSAPDDAIIVGRD
-677 RLNILEKPNVK
+677 RLNILEKPDVK

-705 TVRQGETLDQLLT
+705 TVRQGETLGDLLE

-743 QKLLNQYAQDMRAE
+743 QKLLNQYAADMRAE
-757 TAKKAFRADG
+757 TAKKTFRADSNMG
-767 NFNSVISDPEKTLKF
+767 SVISDPDKTLKF
-782 VEEASNSKALGR
+782 VEEASRSKALGR

-802 LKGDH
+802 LKDER

-840 LLDDKLDVDDYLNKA
+840 LLDNKLDVDDYLNKA

-865 RIFVVRADGSVYKPS
+865 RIFVVRADGSVYKPT

-890 DLKAGDTIVVPI
+890 ELKAGDTIVVPI

>member
-1 MLKGYFSIA
+1 MLKGYFSIG
-10 ACVLASTLMSAA
+10 ACILASLFAPLTI
-22 QAQTPTPEQIKMFQS
+22 AQTPTPEQIQMFQN

-43 QALASKYGITLP
+43 QALASKYGISIP
-55 NGSSA
+55 SGASS
-60 QSSEYNNPQVMAPR
+60 QPSNYQNPQVIEQR
-74 PMVSERVLTE
+74 PPVSSATE
-84 QQQAEAEQQPQG
+84 AKVNDSEKDEQG

-108 PTTFAPV
+108 PTTFAPIS
-115 GDVPVP
+115 DVPVP

-136 FGKENNTHRLRV
+136 FGKENTTHRLRV

-164 AGMSFSDVRESLNQR
+164 AGMTFPDVRDSLNQR

-194 KMRTMQV
+194 EMRTMQV
-201 FVMGDAYKPG
+201 FVMGDAFKPG
-211 SYTVS
+211 AYTVS

-225 YYSGGFDESGALRNI
+225 YYSGGFSESGALRDV

-255 DLLLKGDARNDVR
+255 DLLLKGDARNDIR
-268 LMPGDVVFIGPVG
+268 LLPGDVVFIGALG

-296 EIKPGETY
+296 EVKLGETY
-304 QQAIH
+304 KQAIQ

-318 HRDQVEIKR
+318 YSDQIEVKR

-332 ARNALTLDFNQ
+332 ARDALTLNFSQSHDQ
-343 ARDKQTKVKDGDTV
+343 QTKVKDGDAV
-357 NVLTKSEELTRYVQ
+357 NVLKKNEELTRYVQ
-371 IEGDVRHPGFV
+371 IEGDVRHPGFI

-387 LRIANLFQAVDT
+387 LRIADLFQSVDT

-414 EVNPQRDIE
+414 EINPQRDIE
-423 VFQINLANAILA
+423 VYQVNLANAILS
-435 PNSQDNLELQSR
+435 PTSNDNLKLNSR

-458 EDLDAFAEQEVTS
+458 EDLETLADQETVS
-471 KAKTLEQAQQQA
+471 KAKTLEQAQL
-483 EQAQQKEQAALNS
+483 QAQQEQLKEQEVMSS
-496 SVALLTAPQGNL
+496 SVAVSSATPIEKDSKQ
-508 SQEMLAQGMTTQGH
+508 
-522 LSGSQNL
+522 
-529 NAEAHLQGN
+529 
-538 RQQVNSGLVM
+538 
-548 AEPKIMFHGREITQE
+548 PKIVFRGKEITKD
-563 DFDAIKQNTRSSLLA
+563 DFEALKQNTRRTLLA

-606 GRYPITPRMSVSS
+606 GRYPITPRMTIST
-619 LLAAAGGLTYNA
+619 LIEAAGGLTYNA
-631 FTINAELAHTVINNI
+631 FTINAELARTVINSK

-655 RVDLRKA
+655 RIDLRQA
-662 IQGNSNADVLISGRD
+662 IQGSTADDAIIVGRD

-705 TVRQGETLDQLLT
+705 TVRQGETLGELLE

-743 QKLLNQYAQDMRAE
+743 QKLLNQYAADMRAE
-757 TAKKAFRADG
+757 TAKKTFRADSNMG
-767 NFNSVISDPEKTLKF
+767 SVISDPDKTLKF
-782 VEEASNSKALGR
+782 VEEASRSKALGR

-802 LKGDH
+802 LKDER

-840 LLDDKLDVDDYLNKA
+840 LLDNKLDVDDYLNKA

-865 RIFVVRADGSVYKPS
+865 RIFVVRADGSVYKPT

-890 DLKAGDTIVVPI
+890 ELKAGDTIVVPI

>member
-1 MLKGYFSIA
+1 MLKGYFSIG
-10 ACVLASTLMSAA
+10 ACILASLFAPLTN
-22 QAQTPTPEQIKMFQS
+22 AQTPTPEQIQMFQN

-43 QALASKYGITLP
+43 QALASKYGISIP
-55 NGSSA
+55 SGSSS
-60 QSSEYNNPQVMAPR
+60 QPSSYQNPQVVEPR
-74 PMVSERVLTE
+74 SIASSATE
-84 QQQAEAEQQPQG
+84 AKVNDAEKDEQG

-108 PTTFAPV
+108 PTTFAPIS
-115 GDVPVP
+115 DVPVP

-136 FGKENNTHRLRV
+136 FGKENTTHRLRV

-164 AGMSFSDVRESLNQR
+164 AGMTFSDVRDSLNQR

-194 KMRTMQV
+194 EMRTMQV

-211 SYTVS
+211 AYTVS

-225 YYSGGFDESGALRNI
+225 YYSGGFSESGALRNV

-255 DLLLKGDARNDVR
+255 DLLLKGDARNDIR
-268 LMPGDVVFIGPVG
+268 LLPGDVVFIGALG
-281 NTISIDGEVNRPAIY
+281 NTISIGGEINRPAIY

-304 QQAIH
+304 KQAIQ

-318 HRDQVEIKR
+318 YSDQIEVKR

-332 ARNALTLDFNQ
+332 ARDALTLNFSQSHDQ
-343 ARDKQTKVKDGDTV
+343 QTKVKDGDAV
-357 NVLTKSEELTRYVQ
+357 NVLKKNEELTRYVQ
-371 IEGDVRHPGFV
+371 IEGDVRHPGFI

-387 LRIANLFQAVDT
+387 LRIADLFQSVDT
-399 SFNSTADVNYAVVVR
+399 SFNSTADVSYAVVVR
-414 EVNPQRDIE
+414 EINPQRDIE
-423 VFQINLANAILA
+423 VYQVNLANAILS
-435 PNSQDNLELQSR
+435 PTSKDNLKLNSR

-458 EDLDAFAEQEVTS
+458 EDLDTLADQQTVT
-471 KAKTLEQAQQQA
+471 KAKTLEQAQL
-483 EQAQQKEQAALNS
+483 QAQQEQLKEQEVMSS
-496 SVALLTAPQGNL
+496 SVAVSSATSLEKKSKQ
-508 SQEMLAQGMTTQGH
+508 S
-522 LSGSQNL
+522 
-529 NAEAHLQGN
+529 
-538 RQQVNSGLVM
+538 
-548 AEPKIMFHGREITQE
+548 KIVFRGKEITKD
-563 DFDAIKQNTRSSLLA
+563 DFEALKQNTRRTLLT

-606 GRYPITPRMSVSS
+606 GRYPITPRMTIST
-619 LLAAAGGLTYNA
+619 LIEAAGGLTYNA
-631 FTINAELAHTVINNI
+631 FTINAELARTVINSK

-655 RVDLRKA
+655 RIDLRQA
-662 IQGNSNADVLISGRD
+662 IQGSTADDAIIVGRD

-705 TVRQGETLDQLLT
+705 TVRQGETLGELLV

-743 QKLLNQYAQDMRAE
+743 QKLLNQYAADMRAE
-757 TAKKAFRADG
+757 TAKKTFRADSNMG
-767 NFNSVISDPEKTLKF
+767 SVISDPDKTLKF
-782 VEEASNSKALGR
+782 VEEASRSKALGR

-802 LKGDH
+802 LKDER

-840 LLDDKLDVDDYLNKA
+840 LLDNKLDVDDYLNKA

-865 RIFVVRADGSVYKPS
+865 RIFVVRADGSVYKPRA
-880 SGYWF
+880 GYWF

-890 DLKAGDTIVVPI
+890 ELKAGDTIVVPI

>member
-10 ACVLASTLMSAA
+10 ACVLASVFASFSH
-22 QAQTPTPEQIKMFQS
+22 AQTPTPEQMQMFQS

-43 QALASKYGITLP
+43 QALASKYGISLP
-55 NGSSA
+55 SGSSS
-60 QSSEYNNPQVMAPR
+60 QPSNYQNPQVIDPR
-74 PMVSERVLTE
+74 PEVSNANQTDKMNLAKDEE
-84 QQQAEAEQQPQG
+84 

-115 GDVPVP
+115 SDVPVP
-121 ADYTVGAGDEIVIQL
+121 TDYTVGAGDEIVIQL
-136 FGKENNTHRLRV
+136 FGKENTTHRLRV
-148 NRAGI
+148 NRAGT

-164 AGMSFSDVRESLNQR
+164 AGMSFSDVRDSLNQR

-194 KMRTMQV
+194 EMRTMQV

-211 SYTVS
+211 AYTVS

-225 YYSGGFDESGALRNI
+225 YYSGGFGESGALRNV

-268 LMPGDVVFIGPVG
+268 LLPGDVVFIGAVG
-281 NTISIDGEVNRPAIY
+281 NTIAIDGEVNRPAIY
-296 EIKPGETY
+296 EVKSGETY
-304 QQAIH
+304 KQAIQ

-318 HRDQVEIKR
+318 YSDQIEVKR

-332 ARNALTLDFNQ
+332 ARDALTLNFSQSHDQ
-343 ARDKQTKVKDGDTV
+343 QTKVKDGDAV
-357 NVLTKSEELTRYVQ
+357 NVLKKSEELTRYVQ
-371 IEGDVRHPGFV
+371 IEGDVRHPGFI

-387 LRIANLFQAVDT
+387 LRVADLFQSVDT

-414 EVNPQRDIE
+414 EINPQRDIE
-423 VFQINLANAILA
+423 VYQVNLANAILS
-435 PNSQDNLELQSR
+435 PSSEDNLKLNSR

-458 EDLDAFAEQEVTS
+458 EDLDTLADQDTVT
-471 KAKTLEQAQQQA
+471 KAKTLEQAQFKA
-483 EQAQQKEQAALNS
+483 EMDQQKEQEVMSS
-496 SVALLTAPQGNL
+496 SVAISSATDNMSMGRSSTEESEQ
-508 SQEMLAQGMTTQGH
+508 
-522 LSGSQNL
+522 
-529 NAEAHLQGN
+529 
-538 RQQVNSGLVM
+538 
-548 AEPKIMFHGREITQE
+548 PKIIFRGKKITKE
-563 DFDAIKQNTRSSLLA
+563 DFDALKQNTRRTLLA

-591 LAPQIAEVFGEVKHP
+591 LAPQITEVFGEVKHP
-606 GRYPITPRMSVSS
+606 GRYPLTPRMSVST
-619 LLAAAGGLTYNA
+619 LIEAAGGLTYNA
-631 FTINAELAHTVINNI
+631 FTINAELSRTVISSK

-655 RVDLRKA
+655 RIDLRKA
-662 IQGNSNADVLISGRD
+662 IQGNTTADAILVGRD

-693 TLQGEVRFPGTY
+693 TLQGEVRFPGSY
-705 TVRQGETLDQLLT
+705 TVRQGETLGELLE

-743 QKLLNQYAQDMRAE
+743 QKLLNQYAADMRAE
-757 TAKKAFRADG
+757 TAKKTFRADS
-767 NFNSVISDPEKTLKF
+767 NMSSVISDPDKTLKF
-782 VEEASNSKALGR
+782 VEEASRSKALGR

-802 LKGDH
+802 LKDER

-817 FLFVPTFRNTVSIMG
+817 FLFVPTYRNTVSIMG

-840 LLDDKLDVDDYLNKA
+840 LLDNKLDVNDYLNKA

-865 RIFVVRADGSVYKPS
+865 RIFVVRADGSVYKPA

-890 DLKAGDTIVVPI
+890 ELKAGDTIVVPI

>member
-1 MLKGYFSIA
+1 MLKGYFSIG
-10 ACVLASTLMSAA
+10 ACILASLFAPFTN
-22 QAQTPTPEQIKMFQS
+22 AQTPTPEQIQMFQN

-43 QALASKYGITLP
+43 QALASKYGISIPSGASSLP
-55 NGSSA
+55 SSY
-60 QSSEYNNPQVMAPR
+60 QNPQVVEPR
-74 PMVSERVLTE
+74 PIASSATEVKVTDSEKE
-84 QQQAEAEQQPQG
+84 EQG

-108 PTTFAPV
+108 PTTFAPIS
-115 GDVPVP
+115 DVPVP

-136 FGKENNTHRLRV
+136 FGKENTTHRLRV

-164 AGMSFSDVRESLNQR
+164 AGMTFSDVRDSLNQR

-194 KMRTMQV
+194 EMRTMQV

-211 SYTVS
+211 AYTVS

-225 YYSGGFDESGALRNI
+225 YYSGGFSESGALRNV

-255 DLLLKGDARNDVR
+255 DLLLKGDARNDIR
-268 LMPGDVVFIGPVG
+268 LLPGDVVFIGALG

-304 QQAIH
+304 KQAIQ

-318 HRDQVEIKR
+318 YSDQIEVKR

-332 ARNALTLDFNQ
+332 ARDALTLNFSQSHDQ
-343 ARDKQTKVKDGDTV
+343 QIKVKDGDAV
-357 NVLTKSEELTRYVQ
+357 NVLKKNEELTRYVQ
-371 IEGDVRHPGFV
+371 IEGDVRHPGFI

-387 LRIANLFQAVDT
+387 LRIADLFQSVDT
-399 SFNSTADVNYAVVVR
+399 SFNSTADVSYAVVVR
-414 EVNPQRDIE
+414 EINPQRDIE
-423 VFQINLANAILA
+423 VYQVNLANAILS
-435 PNSQDNLELQSR
+435 PSSKDNLKLNSR

-458 EDLDAFAEQEVTS
+458 EDLDILADQETIA
-471 KAKTLEQAQQQA
+471 KAKTLEQAQL
-483 EQAQQKEQAALNS
+483 QAQQEQLKEQEVMSS
-496 SVALLTAPQGNL
+496 SVAVSSATPLEKDSKQ
-508 SQEMLAQGMTTQGH
+508 S
-522 LSGSQNL
+522 
-529 NAEAHLQGN
+529 
-538 RQQVNSGLVM
+538 
-548 AEPKIMFHGREITQE
+548 KIVFRGKEITKD
-563 DFDAIKQNTRSSLLA
+563 DFEALKQNTRRTLLA

-591 LAPQIAEVFGEVKHP
+591 LATQIAEVFGEVKHP
-606 GRYPITPRMSVSS
+606 GRYPITPRMTIST
-619 LLAAAGGLTYNA
+619 LIEAAGGLTYNA
-631 FTINAELAHTVINNI
+631 FTINAELARTVINSK
-646 DERASIDVE
+646 DERASIYIE
-655 RVDLRKA
+655 RIDLRQA
-662 IQGNSNADVLISGRD
+662 IKGSAPDDAIIVGRD
-677 RLNILEKPNVK
+677 RLNILEKPDVK

-705 TVRQGETLDQLLT
+705 TVRQGETLGDLLE

-743 QKLLNQYAQDMRAE
+743 QKLLNQYAADMRAE
-757 TAKKAFRADG
+757 TAKKTFRADSNMG
-767 NFNSVISDPEKTLKF
+767 SVISDPDKTLKF
-782 VEEASNSKALGR
+782 VEEASRSKALGR

-802 LKGDH
+802 LKDER

-840 LLDDKLDVDDYLNKA
+840 LLDNKLDVDDYLNKA

-865 RIFVVRADGSVYKPS
+865 RIFVVRADGSVYKPT

-890 DLKAGDTIVVPI
+890 ELKAGDTIVVPI

>member
-1 MLKGYFSIA
+1 MLKGYFSIG
-10 ACVLASTLMSAA
+10 ACILASLFAPLTN
-22 QAQTPTPEQIKMFQS
+22 AQTPTPEQIQMFQN

-43 QALASKYGITLP
+43 QALASKYGISIP
-55 NGSSA
+55 SGVSS
-60 QSSEYNNPQVMAPR
+60 QPSSYQNPQVVEQR
-74 PMVSERVLTE
+74 PVASSATE
-84 QQQAEAEQQPQG
+84 AKVNDAEKDEQG

-108 PTTFAPV
+108 PTTFAPIS
-115 GDVPVP
+115 DVPVP

-136 FGKENNTHRLRV
+136 FGKENTTHRLRV

-164 AGMSFSDVRESLNQR
+164 AGMTFSDVRDSLNQR

-194 KMRTMQV
+194 EMRTMQV

-211 SYTVS
+211 AYTVS

-225 YYSGGFDESGALRNI
+225 YYSGGFSESGALRNV

-255 DLLLKGDARNDVR
+255 DLLLKGDARNDIR
-268 LMPGDVVFIGPVG
+268 LLPGDVVFIGALG

-304 QQAIH
+304 KQAIQ

-318 HRDQVEIKR
+318 YSDQIEVKR

-332 ARNALTLDFNQ
+332 ARDALTLNFSQSHDQ
-343 ARDKQTKVKDGDTV
+343 QTKVKDGDAV
-357 NVLTKSEELTRYVQ
+357 DVLKKNEELTRYVQ
-371 IEGDVRHPGFV
+371 IEGDVRHPGYI

-387 LRIANLFQAVDT
+387 LRIADLFQSVDT
-399 SFNSTADVNYAVVVR
+399 SFNSTADVSYAVVVR
-414 EVNPQRDIE
+414 EINPQRDIE
-423 VFQINLANAILA
+423 VYQVNLANAILS
-435 PNSQDNLELQSR
+435 PTSKDNLKLNSR

-458 EDLDAFAEQEVTS
+458 EDLDTLADQETVT
-471 KAKTLEQAQQQA
+471 KAKTLEQAQL
-483 EQAQQKEQAALNS
+483 QAQQEQFKEQEVMSS
-496 SVALLTAPQGNL
+496 SVAVSSAAPLKKASKQ
-508 SQEMLAQGMTTQGH
+508 S
-522 LSGSQNL
+522 
-529 NAEAHLQGN
+529 
-538 RQQVNSGLVM
+538 
-548 AEPKIMFHGREITQE
+548 KIVFRGKEITKD
-563 DFDAIKQNTRSSLLA
+563 DFEALKQNTRRTLLA

-606 GRYPITPRMSVSS
+606 GRYPITPRMTIST
-619 LLAAAGGLTYNA
+619 LIEAAGGLTYNA
-631 FTINAELAHTVINNI
+631 FTINAELARTVINSK

-655 RVDLRKA
+655 RIDLRQA
-662 IQGNSNADVLISGRD
+662 IQGSTADDAIIVGRD

-705 TVRQGETLDQLLT
+705 TVRQGETLGELLE

-743 QKLLNQYAQDMRAE
+743 QKLLNQYAADMRAE
-757 TAKKAFRADG
+757 TAKKTFRADSNMG
-767 NFNSVISDPEKTLKF
+767 SVISDPDKTLKF
-782 VEEASNSKALGR
+782 VEEASRSKALGR

-802 LKGDH
+802 LKDER

-840 LLDDKLDVDDYLNKA
+840 LLDNKLEVDDYLNKA

-865 RIFVVRADGSVYKPS
+865 RIFVVRADGSVYKPT

-890 DLKAGDTIVVPI
+890 ELKAGDTIVVPI

>member
-1 MLKGYFSIA
+1 MLKGYFSIG
-10 ACVLASTLMSAA
+10 ACILASLFAPLTN
-22 QAQTPTPEQIKMFQS
+22 AQTPTPEQIQMFQN

-43 QALASKYGITLP
+43 QALASKYGISIP
-55 NGSSA
+55 SGASS
-60 QSSEYNNPQVMAPR
+60 QPSSYQNPQVVEQR
-74 PMVSERVLTE
+74 PVASSATE
-84 QQQAEAEQQPQG
+84 AKVNDAEKDEQG

-108 PTTFAPV
+108 PTTFAPIS
-115 GDVPVP
+115 DVPVP

-136 FGKENNTHRLRV
+136 FGKENTTHRLRV

-164 AGMSFSDVRESLNQR
+164 AGMTFSDVRDSLNQR

-194 KMRTMQV
+194 EMRTMQV

-211 SYTVS
+211 AYTVS

-225 YYSGGFDESGALRNI
+225 YYSGGFSESGALRNV

-255 DLLLKGDARNDVR
+255 DLLLKGDARNDIR
-268 LMPGDVVFIGPVG
+268 LLPGDVVFIGALG

-304 QQAIH
+304 KQAIQ

-318 HRDQVEIKR
+318 YSDQIEVKR

-332 ARNALTLDFNQ
+332 ARDALTLNFSQSHDQ
-343 ARDKQTKVKDGDTV
+343 QTKVKDGDAV
-357 NVLTKSEELTRYVQ
+357 NVLKKNEELTRYVQ
-371 IEGDVRHPGFV
+371 IEGDVRHPGFI
-382 EWKSG
+382 EWKIG
-387 LRIANLFQAVDT
+387 LRIADLFQSVDT
-399 SFNSTADVNYAVVVR
+399 SFNSTADVSYAVVVR
-414 EVNPQRDIE
+414 EINPQRDIE
-423 VFQINLANAILA
+423 VYQVNLANAILS
-435 PNSQDNLELQSR
+435 PTSKDNLKLNSR

-458 EDLDAFAEQEVTS
+458 EDLDTLADQETVP
-471 KAKTLEQAQQQA
+471 KAKTLEQAQL
-483 EQAQQKEQAALNS
+483 QAQQEQLKEQEVISS
-496 SVALLTAPQGNL
+496 SVAVSSATPIEKDSKQ
-508 SQEMLAQGMTTQGH
+508 
-522 LSGSQNL
+522 
-529 NAEAHLQGN
+529 
-538 RQQVNSGLVM
+538 
-548 AEPKIMFHGREITQE
+548 PKIVFRGKEITKD
-563 DFDAIKQNTRSSLLA
+563 DFEALKQNTRRTLLA

-606 GRYPITPRMSVSS
+606 GRYPITPRMTIST
-619 LLAAAGGLTYNA
+619 LIEAAGGLTYNA
-631 FTINAELAHTVINNI
+631 FTINAELARMVINSK

-655 RVDLRKA
+655 RIDLRQA
-662 IQGNSNADVLISGRD
+662 IQGSSADDAIIVGRD

-705 TVRQGETLDQLLT
+705 TVRQGETLGELLE

-743 QKLLNQYAQDMRAE
+743 QKLLNQYAADMRAE
-757 TAKKAFRADG
+757 TAKKTFRADSNMG
-767 NFNSVISDPEKTLKF
+767 SVISDPDKTLKF
-782 VEEASNSKALGR
+782 VEEASRSKALGR

-802 LKGDH
+802 LKDER

-840 LLDDKLDVDDYLNKA
+840 LLDNKLDVDDYLNKA

-865 RIFVVRADGSVYKPS
+865 RIFVVRADGSVYKPT

-890 DLKAGDTIVVPI
+890 ELKAGDTIVVPI